1 MGVDFIG
8 QGDHLSLHWQ
18 AWRAC
23 FELALAFGWSPV
35 GTVAPC
41 DYPGPARW
49 CGTYFTNDLQEVTDD
64 DARALAAALRG
75 AHTALRTKT
84 RLTKEQTQAWEG
96 MNINMVCRLADYAEK
111 GHFTIL

>member
-8 QGDHLSLHWQ
+8 HGDLSLHWQ

-23 FELALAFGWSPV
+23 FELALAFGWAPV
-35 GTVAPC
+35 GTVAHR
-41 DYPGPARW
+41 DYSGPWR
-49 CGTYFTNDLQEVTDD
+49 GTYFTNDLQEVTDE
-64 DARALAAALRG
+64 DARALAAALRRAQTG
-75 AHTALRTKT
+75 LRTKT

-111 GHFTIL
+111 GHFAIY